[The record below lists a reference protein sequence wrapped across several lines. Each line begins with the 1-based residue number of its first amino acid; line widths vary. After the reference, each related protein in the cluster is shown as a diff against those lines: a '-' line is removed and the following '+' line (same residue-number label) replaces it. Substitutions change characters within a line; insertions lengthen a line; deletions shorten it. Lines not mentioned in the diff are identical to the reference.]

1 MNCVNVLLVVGFL
14 MRDRYGSTLY
24 SVLKVDRN
32 VSFEEFV
39 ILCFQNSMYFSF
51 ILFTTVVA
59 QCHSLR

>member
-1 MNCVNVLLVVGFL
+1 

-39 ILCFQNSMYFSF
+39 ILCFQNSMYFS
-51 ILFTTVVA
+51 
-59 QCHSLR
+59 